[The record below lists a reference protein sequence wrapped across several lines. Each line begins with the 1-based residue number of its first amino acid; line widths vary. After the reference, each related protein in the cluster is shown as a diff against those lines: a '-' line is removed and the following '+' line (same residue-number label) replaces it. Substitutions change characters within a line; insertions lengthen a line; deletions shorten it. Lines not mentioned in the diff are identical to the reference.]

1 MIHMT
6 DAVVL
11 AGADPGQPLEP
22 AAVRGFVLEQ
32 LATAELTGRSVCVLV
47 PDATRSAP
55 LPLLL
60 DAVHRALAGRVS
72 RLSVLIALGT
82 HAPMDEAALA
92 AHLGYPVDDLAGR
105 YPGMTVRNHEW
116 WDPAALTTVGTLD
129 VEQVAEVSGGLLRRP
144 VPVRLNRAVV
154 EHDVVLVL
162 GPVFPH
168 EVVGFSGGNKYLVPG
183 IAAAEVIDLS
193 HWLGALITSR
203 EIIGT
208 LGQTPVRELID
219 RAAALVP
226 ARRLALNVVVGSGTH
241 DVHAVTFGDPEPSWR
256 AAAEVSAQ
264 LHVRYLTE
272 PVRRVVSVVATRYTD
287 LWTAA
292 KGVYKAEPV
301 VADGGQIILY
311 APHVRQLSAS
321 HGEQIARIGYHCRD
335 YFTAQWP
342 RFAAE
347 PWGVLA
353 HSTHVRGAGTWSPTQ
368 GERCRTTVTLA
379 TGIDPQTVRAVGL
392 DYLDPATVDPI
403 ALGAQPDTLLLENA
417 GEILYRLTTAK

>member
-1 MIHMT
+1 VS

-11 AGADPGQPLEP
+11 DGAGGVLDP
-22 AAVRGFVLEQ
+22 AAVRDFVHSALAGEQ
-32 LATAELTGRSVCVLV
+32 LTGRSVCVLV

-55 LPLLL
+55 MPLLL
-60 DAVHRALAGRVS
+60 DAIHDALAGRVS
-72 RLSVLIALGT
+72 RLTVLVALGT
-82 HAPMDEAALA
+82 HPPMGADALA
-92 AHLGYPVDDLAGR
+92 AHLGPIVTRADV
-105 YPGMTVRNHEW
+105 TVRNHEW
-116 WDPAALTTVGTLD
+116 WEPGALATVGAVD
-129 VEQVAEVSGGLLRRP
+129 ADEVAQISDGRLRRS
-144 VPVRLNRAVV
+144 VPVQLNRAVV
-154 EHDVVLVL
+154 EHDVVLVC

-183 IAAAEVIDLS
+183 VAAAEVIDLS

-226 ARRLALNVVVGSGTH
+226 ARRLALSFVVGSGTH
-241 DVHAVTFGDPEPSWR
+241 DVHAIAFGTPEQSWR
-256 AAAEVSAQ
+256 AAAQVSAR
-264 LHVRYLTE
+264 LHVRYLDA
-272 PVRRVVSVVATRYTD
+272 PVARVVSVVAPRYTEI
-287 LWTAA
+287 WTAA

-311 APHVRQLSAS
+311 APHVRTLSET
-321 HGEQIARIGYHCRD
+321 HGEDILRVGYHCRD

-342 RFAAE
+342 RFAQE

-353 HSTHVRGAGTWSPTQ
+353 HSTHVRGAGTFTPTD

-379 TGIDPQTVRAVGL
+379 TGIDEATVRAVGL
-392 DYLDPATVDPI
+392 DWLDPATVDPE
-403 ALGAQPDTLLLENA
+403 ALGAQPDTLLIPNA
-417 GEILYRLTTAK
+417 GEVLYRLAAEK

>member
-1 MIHMT
+1 MT
-6 DAVVL
+6 DAAVL
-11 AGADPGQPLEP
+11 SAADPGQAVSP
-22 AAVRGFVLEQ
+22 AAVQGFVLDQ
-32 LATAELTGRSVCVLV
+32 LATADLAGRSVCVLV

-55 LPLLL
+55 MPLLL
-60 DAVHRALAGRVS
+60 DAVHRALVGRVS
-72 RLSVLIALGT
+72 RLTVLVALGT
-82 HAPMDEAALA
+82 HAPMDDAALA
-92 AHLGYPVDDLAGR
+92 THLGYPVGDLAGR

-116 WDPAALTTVGTLD
+116 WLPSALTTVGAID
-129 VEQVAEVSGGLLRRP
+129 ADQVAEISGGLLRLP

-241 DVHAVTFGDPEPSWR
+241 DVHAVTFGAPEPAWR
-256 AAAEVSAQ
+256 AAAQVSAR
-264 LHVRYLTE
+264 LHVRYLE
-272 PVRRVVSVVATRYTD
+272 QPVRRVVSVVAARYAD
-287 LWTAA
+287 IWTAA

-311 APHVRQLSAS
+311 APHVHEFSQT
-321 HGEQIARIGYHCRD
+321 HGAEIARVGYHCRD
-335 YFTAQWP
+335 YFTAQWS
-342 RFAAE
+342 RFADE

-353 HSTHVRGAGTWSPTQ
+353 HSTHVRGAGTYSAAA
-368 GERCRTTVTLA
+368 GEQCRTTVTLA
-379 TGIDPQTVRAVGL
+379 TGIDEATVRAVGL
-392 DYLDPATVDPI
+392 DYLDPATVDPA
-403 ALGAQPDTLLLENA
+403 ALGSDPDTLLIPNA
-417 GEILYRLTTAK
+417 GEILYRLTSEK

>member
-1 MIHMT
+1 VT
-6 DAVVL
+6 DAAVL
-11 AGADPGQPLEP
+11 AGVHPEHCLDPE
-22 AAVRGFVLEQ
+22 AVRAFVREQ
-32 LATAELTGRSVCVLV
+32 LGAAELTGRSVCVLV

-55 LPLLL
+55 MPLLL
-60 DAVHRALAGRVS
+60 DAVHQALTGRVT
-72 RLSVLIALGT
+72 RLTVLVALGT
-82 HAPMDEAALA
+82 HAPMDAPALA
-92 AHLGYPVDDLAGR
+92 RHLGYPVDDLAGR

-116 WDPAALTTVGTLD
+116 WEPAALTTVGTLD
-129 VEQVAEVSGGLLRRP
+129 ADQVAEISGGQLRRA

-193 HWLGALITSR
+193 HWLGALLTSR

-208 LGQTPVRELID
+208 RGQTPVRELID

-241 DVHAVTFGDPEPSWR
+241 YVHAVTFGAPEPSWR

-264 LHVRYLTE
+264 LHVRYLE
-272 PVRRVVSVVATRYTD
+272 KPVGRVVSVVAARYTEV
-287 LWTAA
+287 WTAA

-311 APHVRQLSAS
+311 APHVRELSRT
-321 HGEQIARIGYHCRD
+321 HGAEIARVGYHCRD

-342 RFAAE
+342 RFAAQ

-353 HSTHVRGAGTWSPTQ
+353 HSTHVRGAGTYSEAE

-379 TGIDPQTVRAVGL
+379 TGIDEATVRAVGL
-392 DYLDPATVDPI
+392 DYLDPATVDPV
-403 ALGAQPDTLLLENA
+403 ALGAQPDTLLIPNA
-417 GEILYRLTTAK
+417 GEILYRLSIDK